1 MFKRTPQPSRG
12 RQVVLMSLGVTAM
25 LAGAAVSALDM
36 LGVIDFSR
44 WHQRYLEPIAEFGLG
59 TRRSNSLILRQ
70 PSDSFVKTL
79 ALMSPEARSQQLEEV
94 ATQKD
99 SPERA
104 RARYLLATDLIQQG
118 QAGSAIQWL
127 DGLEDEHKVLQPYVR
142 LKQAQ
147 AYEAMG
153 QPEQAKRAWQTLLD
167 EHSDHPVAA
176 EALYA
181 LGKDGDRSYWDQ
193 ALETFP
199 ASPRTV
205 QIAQTLLKE
214 REDKLPLMRI
224 LARHGLHLPGITT
237 LLDQMVATYG
247 DQLTPE
253 DWEAI
258 GFGYWEKLTY
268 AKAGDAYRWAPETP
282 RNLYRAGR
290 GLQLGQ
296 QREDAIAAYYYLS
309 EAFPDDPETAEGLL
323 NLSALVDQETAI
335 VILNRVIEQFPEHAA
350 EALYEKSLLLD
361 EMDSAES
368 ASQARQS
375 ILSQYSSSEAAATLR
390 WNMANQYA
398 EQGQYLQAWQWAA
411 QIPNENPDSDL
422 APEAAFWSGKWA
434 LEVNQSDEAQRAFEY
449 TIIHYPESYFAWRSA
464 VHLGWDVGDFNT
476 VRDLNPTIQQPAQRA
491 LLPAG
496 SETLQELYQLGQEQE
511 AWALWQ
517 SEFENP
523 MEPTVAEQFT
533 DGLMRLGVG
542 DNLDG
547 IFMVSSLEWR
557 DQPEEMEQYETLAE
571 QDAYWQALYPFPFQN
586 LIQTWSTERNLN
598 PMLVTALIRQESR
611 FESQIESVV
620 GAKGLMQVM
629 PETADWIDQNI
640 DAGEYN
646 LDNPADN
653 IKLGTWYLSYTHQ
666 EYGDNSLYAVASY
679 NAGPGN
685 VADWITRDNF
695 KNADEFAQ
703 QIPFPETKNYV
714 RSVFGGYWNYLRL
727 YNPDIAAKVKQYT
740 ARKTT
745 SSNTFEIPSN

>member
-25 LAGAAVSALDM
+25 LAGAAVSTLDM
-36 LGVIDFSR
+36 LGVIDFSQF
-44 WHQRYLEPIAEFGLG
+44 HQRYLAPIAELGLG
-59 TRRSNSLILRQ
+59 TRRSNSLTLRQ

-79 ALMSPEARSQQLEEV
+79 ALMSPELRSQQLEAI
-94 ATQKD
+94 ATQKE

-118 QAGSAIQWL
+118 KAGSAAQWL
-127 DGLEDEHKVLQPYVR
+127 EGLEDNYKVLQPYVR

-153 QPEQAKRAWQTLLD
+153 QPEQAKQAWQTLLD
-167 EHSDHPVAA
+167 EHGEHPVAA
-176 EALYA
+176 EALYE

-193 ALETFP
+193 ALEKFP

-205 QIAQTLLKE
+205 QMAQTLLKE

-224 LARHGLHLPGITT
+224 VARHGLHLPGITT
-237 LLDQMVATYG
+237 LLDEMVETYG

-268 AKAGDAYRWAPETP
+268 GKAGDAYRWAPETP

-296 QREDAIAAYYYLS
+296 QRDDAIAAYYYLS
-309 EAFPDDPETAEGLL
+309 ETFPDDPETAEGLL
-323 NLSALVDQETAI
+323 KLSALVDQETAI
-335 VILNRVIEQFPEHAA
+335 VILDQVIERFPEDAA
-350 EALYEKSLLLD
+350 AALYEKSLLLD

-375 ILSQYSSSEAAATLR
+375 ILSQYSSSEEAATLR
-390 WNMANQYA
+390 WNMANQHA

-411 QIPNENPDSDL
+411 QIPNENPDHEL
-422 APEAAFWSGKWA
+422 APEAAFWAGKWA

-449 TIIHYPESYFAWRSA
+449 TITHYPESYFAWRSA

-476 VRDLNPTIQQPAQRA
+476 VRYLKPEIQQPMQRA

-496 SETLQELYQLGQEQE
+496 SETLQELYQLGQDQE

-557 DQPEEMEQYETLAE
+557 EKPEEVKQYETLAE

-586 LIQTWSTERNLN
+586 LIQTWSAERNLN

-629 PETADWIDQNI
+629 PDTAAWIDQNI
-640 DAGEYN
+640 GAGEYN
-646 LDNPADN
+646 LGNPADN

-727 YNPDIAAKVKQYT
+727 YNPDIAAKVEQYT

-745 SSNTFEIPSN
+745 NSNIFEIPSN